1 MDRTATLRLAGTSLG
16 ALWLAGCTTVPV
28 AEPVVAY
35 VPHSTATATP
45 APAPPPPPKPPAVP
59 GGMQWLYGAAEG
71 AAASVQTYRAFE
83 QFAAAAVRQRP
94 ARSVV
99 LAPGSS
105 LAAPSFVPCGR
116 KPFAVVLD
124 ADETAVQNQGLE
136 HALAARGVSSDRELL
151 NRWQQ
156 SPRTTGQPAM
166 PGAPDALRNLRA
178 LGVTVIFNTNRDS
191 PNAAATVAGL
201 NAAGVGPAEHLKTLF
216 LRGDVDGKS
225 GKDGR
230 REFIAST
237 YCVVAMAGD
246 QMGDFSDLLNAQG
259 LAPLDRRRLATSGSV
274 GALWGNGWFLLSN
287 PVYGPGLRGTI
298 DEVFAPENRWDG
310 ER

>member
-1 MDRTATLRLAGTSLG
+1 MRRLAAT
-16 ALWLAGCTTVPV
+16 ALSALAVVGCATAPPP
-28 AEPVVAY
+28 EPVVAY
-35 VPHSTATATP
+35 VPPSVATATP
-45 APAPPPPPKPPAVP
+45 APPPPPPKPPEVP

-83 QFAAAAVRQRP
+83 QYVRDAVRRRP

-99 LAPGSS
+99 LSPGAS
-105 LAAPSFVPCGR
+105 LADPRFADCGR
-116 KPFAVVLD
+116 KPFAVILD

-136 HALAARGVSSDRELL
+136 HALAARGVSSDRAVL
-151 NRWQQ
+151 NRWQERA
-156 SPRTTGQPAM
+156 RTSGQPAM
-166 PGAPDALRNLRA
+166 PGATEALRDLRA

-191 PNAAATVAGL
+191 PNAAATAAGL

-230 REFIAST
+230 RWHIAST

-246 QMGDFSDLLNAQG
+246 QMGDFTDLLNAQG
-259 LAPLDRRRLATSGSV
+259 LAPLERRRLATSGAV
-274 GALWGNGWFLLSN
+274 GGLWGNGWFLLSN

-298 DEVFAPENRWDG
+298 EEVFAPENRWDG
-310 ER
+310 DK

>member
-1 MDRTATLRLAGTSLG
+1 MKQVSFSALAALG
-16 ALWLAGCTTVPV
+16 LAGCATVPADV
-28 AEPVVAY
+28 PVVAH
-35 VPHSTATATP
+35 VPHTVATATP
-45 APAPPPPPKPPAVP
+45 APAPPPPPKPPEVP

-71 AAASVQTYRAFE
+71 AAASVQAYRAFE
-83 QFAAAAVRQRP
+83 QYVREAVRRRP
-94 ARSVV
+94 AESVV
-99 LAPGSS
+99 LAEGSS
-105 LAAPSFVPCGR
+105 LASPAFVPCGR

-136 HALAARGVSSDRELL
+136 YALAARGVSSDRAVL
-151 NRWQQ
+151 NRWQER
-156 SPRTTGQPAM
+156 PRTQGQPAM
-166 PGAPDALRNLRA
+166 PGAPEALANIRK

-191 PNAAATVAGL
+191 PNAAATAAGL

-230 REFIAST
+230 RWHVAER
-237 YCVVAMAGD
+237 YCVIAMAGD
-246 QMGDFSDLLNAQG
+246 QMGDFTDLLNAQG
-259 LAPLDRRRLATSGSV
+259 LAPLERRRLATSGAV

-298 DEVFAPENRWDG
+298 DEVFAPESRWDG
-310 ER
+310 EQ